1 MDAPALLKKA
11 QEDALRCQADLRR
24 LRNKETQL
32 QEERVRLQ
40 TQMQDQQDQRTVDA
54 QAAEKAKTTTGNTAV
69 HDEVNAK
76 VSMMNLE
83 RSHEQQEAGKPSQ
96 QLVPLTEQELGYMHR
111 EPKQEM
117 LQGMQAPCAEIPTGS
132 PFELPDVGLGS
143 DNQVWILNDAG
154 KGQKYLMFHHQTQSN
169 DSLQGTQ
176 LHSKSNLADTKRLS
190 EENAQLLAQVHELES
205 WVEYSALHEGLVNQ
219 VGSSM
224 PHTGLKHKRHLG
236 RNIFQEQ
243 ARHQKEG
250 CAHDSMQENE
260 IEGTTCLQN
269 ELVFLQQALHESRQA
284 AAPMADACEELQYAL
299 LSQQAAYRDL
309 EEHHQITFQKL
320 RNEHAVLSGQ
330 LAEARQQI
338 ATAKEM
344 EYTAQQ
350 GEKLAKMMQL
360 QLHGDFKAADFNACL
375 RWSRQVAMLES
386 ELVQARVQAANASA
400 ELAEIHLMG
409 TEWMRAETQRSCSLH
424 LPDVQVAS
432 SSGRQLGPG
441 EQLHSSLSPTSNS
454 PMEKQPSRMLITDSF
469 KPKHSEWL
477 QDYRRRWNRD
487 RNHR

>member
-1 MDAPALLKKA
+1 LHGVPRHPRPRSVVNRPLGQLGGMLMDAPALLKK
-11 QEDALRCQADLRR
+11 ADLRR

-284 AAPMADACEELQYAL
+284 AAPMADVTFHLH
-299 LSQQAAYRDL
+299 RD
-309 EEHHQITFQKL
+309 
-320 RNEHAVLSGQ
+320 
-330 LAEARQQI
+330 
-338 ATAKEM
+338 
-344 EYTAQQ
+344 
-350 GEKLAKMMQL
+350 
-360 QLHGDFKAADFNACL
+360 ADL
-375 RWSRQVAMLES
+375 
-386 ELVQARVQAANASA
+386 
-400 ELAEIHLMG
+400 
-409 TEWMRAETQRSCSLH
+409 
-424 LPDVQVAS
+424 
-432 SSGRQLGPG
+432 
-441 EQLHSSLSPTSNS
+441 
-454 PMEKQPSRMLITDSF
+454 
-469 KPKHSEWL
+469 
-477 QDYRRRWNRD
+477 
-487 RNHR
+487 